1 MSAVPV
7 NRLVQALLPALL
19 VAACATAEPR
29 YLKPDTTDAKS
40 GEELQSCRAES
51 QEAMSDLRK
60 GAGRQ
65 DLEQAEIIDQ
75 CMKAKGFTRASP

>member
-1 MSAVPV
+1 MTV
-7 NRLVQALLPALL
+7 NRLVVAFLPALL
-19 VAACATAEPR
+19 VAACATVEPR
-29 YLKPDTTDAKS
+29 YQQADATDAKS
-40 GEELQSCRAES
+40 GKELQSCRAES

-75 CMKAKGFTRASP
+75 CMKAKGFTRALPS